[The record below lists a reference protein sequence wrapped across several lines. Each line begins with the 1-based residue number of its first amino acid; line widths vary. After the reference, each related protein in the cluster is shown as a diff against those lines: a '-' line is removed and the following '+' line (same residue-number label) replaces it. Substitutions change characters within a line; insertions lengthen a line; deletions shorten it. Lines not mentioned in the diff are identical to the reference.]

1 MYHPVPSNVR
11 IISICYYTRTKR
23 ANDDVQ
29 KTASTQT
36 DREQPPETTEGV
48 IDSGQGHA
56 GASAG
61 QVGGVGETLTEAEV
75 ERLARRHANLSW
87 TICYSRGCLF
97 HKGAKEA
104 ARYWPE
110 DHARPERRVKK
121 LTRQAKKGQEHQGA
135 RSGLVR
141 RMELSGSDS
150 PNTWV
155 NFFKSFFPT

>member
-1 MYHPVPSNVR
+1 MNPTPRCRLCLPGSDQRPLLSPLYVSPCSLECPNHQHL
-11 IISICYYTRTKR
+11 YYTQTKR

-48 IDSGQGHA
+48 SDSGQGHA

-121 LTRQAKKGQEHQGA
+121 LTRQAKKGQEHQ
-135 RSGLVR
+135 RSLR
-141 RMELSGSDS
+141 D
-150 PNTWV
+150 
-155 NFFKSFFPT
+155 